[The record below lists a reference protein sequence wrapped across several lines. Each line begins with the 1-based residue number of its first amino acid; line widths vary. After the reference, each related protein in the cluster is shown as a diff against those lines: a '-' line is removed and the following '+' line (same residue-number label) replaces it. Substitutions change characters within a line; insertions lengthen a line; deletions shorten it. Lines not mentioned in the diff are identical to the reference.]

1 MGPTAAA
8 VVRLSGMRRCL
19 SGLGTTPCS
28 SLFDRPTQLVLRER
42 SFLPFCSP
50 SSAWF
55 SSQQYVS
62 THHPPLCIN
71 APSSRCVHT
80 ATTVATATAAIN
92 TKLPGFKRMET
103 NKLGFLTRIIEA
115 FGFIGPLKHSKWK
128 LRIAALRMYTCCVEK
143 VDFEDFVKQCQLP
156 DTLSTWFLVTQLHVW
171 MCLVRLKQEGREGN
185 YICKYIVYA
194 MWDDLQQRGAMMKI
208 NETQIKRSMKA
219 MTEVFYAS
227 LFGYDEGIL
236 SEDHVLLAALWRH
249 LFSFNLSDPR
259 HLELMVE
266 YVRKQVQYLDSFNSE
281 DLLLT
286 GVIRWRPL
294 HEKNPESVLKADL
307 PAYNDAGL

>member
-8 VVRLSGMRRCL
+8 VVRLSGMRRSL
-19 SGLGTTPCS
+19 TGLATYPWS
-28 SLFDRPTQLVLRER
+28 SLFDKPTQLVVREHG
-42 SFLPFCSP
+42 FLPCCSP

-55 SSQQYVS
+55 SSEQYVS
-62 THHPPLCIN
+62 KNHPPLCIN
-71 APSSRCVHT
+71 APSSHCVHT
-80 ATTVATATAAIN
+80 TTTAATTAITT

-103 NKLGFLTRIIEA
+103 NKLGVFARIIEA
-115 FGFIGPLKHSKWK
+115 FGVIGPMRHSKWK
-128 LRIAALRMYTCCVEK
+128 LRIAALRMYTCCVED
-143 VDFEDFVKQCQLP
+143 VVFEQFVKQCQLP

-171 MCLVRLKQEGREGN
+171 MCLVRMKQEGREGN
-185 YICKYIVYA
+185 YMCKYIVYA
-194 MWDDLQQRGAMMKI
+194 MWEDLQQRSAMMKI
-208 NETQIKRSMKA
+208 DQLKIKQSMKA
-219 MTEVFYAS
+219 MTEMFYAS

-236 SEDHVLLAALWRH
+236 SDDHILLAALWRH
-249 LFSFNLSDPR
+249 LFSFNLTDPR

-286 GVIRWRPL
+286 GTVRWRPL
-294 HEKNPESVLKADL
+294 HEKNPQSVLKADL